1 MGYLVTQIWLCLL
14 LAFLLGLLI
23 GWLIARAANK
33 SKIAYLENIWKANLY
48 SREEELSA
56 AKAELDDLNLKLADM
71 EARLNAEPVVAYP
84 DEATEVRDDLK
95 LIYGVGPFIEKRLNE
110 MGIMKFRQVAQ
121 FTDDRIDEIKEQI
134 GPFKERIRRDG
145 WVKHARMLYKEK
157 YGKDLV

>member
-23 GWLIARAANK
+23 GWLIARWSNK
-33 SKIAYLENIWKANLY
+33 NKITYLENIWKANLY
-48 SREEELSA
+48 SREEDLKTA
-56 AKAELDDLNLKLADM
+56 NVELDTLRLKIADL
-71 EARLNAEPVVAYP
+71 ESRPVVAAGPVFP

-110 MGIMKFRQVAQ
+110 LGIMKFRHVAQ
-121 FTDDRIDEIKEQI
+121 FTDDKIDEIKDQI

-145 WVKHARMLYKEK
+145 WVKHAQMLYKEK
-157 YGKDLV
+157 YGKDLS